1 MAVDSTKYSLYA
13 QRDLEKQ
20 YVNWGQVAKDVTAG
34 ITTIAGERK
43 ARKDALDNLTN
54 EAMENLSAVP
64 DVQSQNAG
72 ALIINASDM
81 SKKNLQIQYDLM
93 KRGLISTKDFQ
104 LFLQQQKNDYSSY
117 STSIKNWDGWYQKS
131 LDKINKGEAAAD
143 ELYNMVSLEGFGNL
157 QDKALLTNPANGRLQ
172 LVQMDED
179 NDGNYTITPD
189 AQTNPEKFIS
199 PHGINMRMNL
209 QSKKKVLTDE
219 VKALVDPLGKFIRQE
234 IGATG
239 TSVTKEGLVYAEKG
253 TYDEFIKSSVDSLT
267 ATNNDQMQILAGQG
281 YQIAQSEAEFKKLYG
296 EDADLKKWIKLEY
309 KKGIPT
315 YSLNVGDI
323 DEKSKEIA
331 KNAIDQQLDDVFKE
345 DKQVSSTGTGYKLQ
359 KQQGQEMLTNLK
371 AVYSATDQ
379 QNLDNALKSIM
390 SLTGLSF
397 DEIDQEIVNGEIVS
411 IKVPYIGEGGTK
423 TFINLDLQSKKTVK
437 GKDVYTPIPFN
448 EFAKQAYEY
457 LNLGTEKKFVPFSD
471 LDIDLEEEVIFN
483 PYSTPT
489 FELMDDGKL
498 GMPSVKEA
506 EEGKFYKNP
515 KTEKGY
521 IFKNGKYVEITPTD
535 RQFAATTITPFE
547 GRGAVTLGTNVGTA
561 EKSNIVGDEIRK
573 IAKEM
578 QTFTPITQ
586 NTDYAKEIRDASAT
600 MVKEIGE
607 YLGVSQSVIQGFEPS
622 VDGSTMNFKLP
633 AITLPDGTTI
643 PAKDIELLYEKATE
657 AEIEKTMQNIINHM
671 YPEYAAGEVSS
682 RGTTGDGTLG

>member
-219 VKALVDPLGKFIRQE
+219 VKALVDPLGQFIRQE

-296 EDADLKKWIKLEY
+296 EDADLNKWIKLEY

-315 YSLNVGDI
+315 YSLNGGKI

-345 DKQVSSTGTGYKLQ
+345 DKQVSSSFSSSAADRA
-359 KQQGQEMLTNLK
+359 NLK
-371 AVYSATDQ
+371 LGEDRIKTIGEIYSNKDPEMVKRAIKSLLTTSDDRFAEFDQKTVKLTD
-379 QNLDNALKSIM
+379 
-390 SLTGLSF
+390 GR
-397 DEIDQEIVNGEIVS
+397 EIVTEI
-411 IKVPYIGEGGTK
+411 IVPYIDSDSGNKISKPIVFHELKEGAKKGSKDPKDYVAVSPDQFSKGMYEMISMADARYVPYSEVQKYVDNDLIINPTGNKSYKPIIESLIDPREGITIASKLKSGNKETTVKAIYSEALVGITGADYLINKTQVAALADSLNEALRGAAVVKGDDAAANRVSITAEGADKIIVKVDGKVTKTISIPDASFDARQETLEGEIDTIMNELLTTILPKIEGG
-423 TFINLDLQSKKTVK
+423 
-437 GKDVYTPIPFN
+437 
-448 EFAKQAYEY
+448 YE
-457 LNLGTEKKFVPFSD
+457 
-471 LDIDLEEEVIFN
+471 
-483 PYSTPT
+483 
-489 FELMDDGKL
+489 DD
-498 GMPSVKEA
+498 
-506 EEGKFYKNP
+506 
-515 KTEKGY
+515 T
-521 IFKNGKYVEITPTD
+521 
-535 RQFAATTITPFE
+535 
-547 GRGAVTLGTNVGTA
+547 
-561 EKSNIVGDEIRK
+561 
-573 IAKEM
+573 
-578 QTFTPITQ
+578 
-586 NTDYAKEIRDASAT
+586 SA
-600 MVKEIGE
+600 
-607 YLGVSQSVIQGFEPS
+607 
-622 VDGSTMNFKLP
+622 D
-633 AITLPDGTTI
+633 
-643 PAKDIELLYEKATE
+643 
-657 AEIEKTMQNIINHM
+657 
-671 YPEYAAGEVSS
+671 
-682 RGTTGDGTLG
+682 DGTLG